1 MDLSVGTALG
11 HQKGH
16 RQRPRSWASVWSLV
30 ATQDRDIST
39 DSGCGRTTDPD
50 IILVNSPGPDVIVSE
65 IGIADCPD
73 QLGPSD
79 SVNPKHQHVTRWQ
92 PRPKASTKPSMA
104 ARVTYFNSKASHSRA
119 TDPDN

>member
-16 RQRPRSWASVWSLV
+16 RQRPRSWASVWPLV

-39 DSGCGRTTDPD
+39 DSD

-79 SVNPKHQHVTRWQ
+79 SVDPKHQHVTRWQ